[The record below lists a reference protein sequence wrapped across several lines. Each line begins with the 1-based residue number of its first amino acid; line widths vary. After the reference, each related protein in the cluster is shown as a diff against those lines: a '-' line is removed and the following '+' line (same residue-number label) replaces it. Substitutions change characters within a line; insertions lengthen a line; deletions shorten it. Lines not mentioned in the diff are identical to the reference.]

1 MFPCSH
7 LYNALAPKG
16 HAIRELEEQIKTWII
31 ASKLI
36 TPGVKI
42 MYVPWAKIHIKLPLQ
57 FVNKTYDNA
66 TQFSKSDRDCSVYA
80 KTIRDHDQIHIR
92 GYGTLIYNVP

>member
-1 MFPCSH
+1 MFPWSH

-16 HAIRELEEQIKTWII
+16 HAIRELKEQIKTWII

-36 TPGVKI
+36 TSVLKI
-42 MYVPWAKIHIKLPLQ
+42 IYVPRAKIYIKLPLQ

-66 TQFSKSDRDCSVYA
+66 TQFSKSDRNCSAYA
-80 KTIRDHDQIHIR
+80 KTIRDHDQFHIR
-92 GYGTLIYNVP
+92 GYGT